1 MIKTSAQRNFFWE
14 FQFKTVFTRL
24 SRAPSSVVTCRRRE
38 CLFPILLSL
47 LDLISLYP
55 PKYQFSTPLVL
66 AAGIERD
73 RGESATQPRLPAYPA
88 IASRRCTPQH
98 LPPPLYKF
106 RLRHPRWRQ
115 LPPPLPH
122 KRLQC
127 PKYLQP
133 LLWRQLHFTHVPCV
147 AETWPAAEP
156 ER

>member
-1 MIKTSAQRNFFWE
+1 MKTSAQRNFFWE
-14 FQFKTVFTRL
+14 FQFKIVFTRL

-47 LDLISLYP
+47 LDLFSLYP

-88 IASRRCTPQH
+88 IASQRCTLQH

-106 RLRHPRWRQ
+106 STMTTTSSAPPAQKTSMPQGSSASSMTSAPLHPCAMCCRD
-115 LPPPLPH
+115 L
-122 KRLQC
+122 
-127 PKYLQP
+127 
-133 LLWRQLHFTHVPCV
+133 TGS
-147 AETWPAAEP
+147 
-156 ER
+156 